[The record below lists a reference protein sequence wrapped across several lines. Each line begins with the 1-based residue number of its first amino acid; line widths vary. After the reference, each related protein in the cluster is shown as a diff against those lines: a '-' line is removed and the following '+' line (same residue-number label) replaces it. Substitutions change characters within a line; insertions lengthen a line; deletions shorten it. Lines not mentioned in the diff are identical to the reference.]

1 MYKGYVI
8 LYLLATVTANG
19 TEKKSFTIVIDTTVS
34 MRDEIDILKANLQSV
49 VIDTN
54 LADIA
59 NYILVPFDDPGFG
72 PPLIMSKA
80 DRLVELMN
88 IVEVGGGSDCPE
100 SSMPAIE
107 QALTVSKPNSFIF
120 VFTDGYANDDS
131 KLSSIKRLCRS
142 THSQVIIFLSG
153 KCVATGTR
161 AVVGTI
167 DAYFDVAKS
176 CSGSVLQFELSN
188 YRQVFKFM
196 KELIKTDW
204 TEIQAHEEFIGPKLF
219 TFPVDSYTK
228 DFIVAVSG
236 EYASLEITDEYGRSP
251 TVEKIVDTRQSQV
264 VRIVRP
270 DIGEY
275 KANILSQGPTITT
288 FYRRRELKFQFGFS
302 PKLPRSMKETS
313 RLPIPGSSS
322 YICVA
327 VAEISIEL
335 NSIHIKFDGRDVKA
349 INVEIVDQ
357 SKGLYAAKEYFE
369 PGKAFRITIYG
380 RDSSSYQV
388 IKGTTGT
395 LVPQTQVLRPQEQK
409 PRITMIEPKEAL
421 VDFKT
426 NFIIACK
433 VSGYPKPVISWYAD
447 IGTVLRSEDALLEYP
462 SVFIS
467 YATIENVTKN
477 GTISCKCEN
486 SEGEDTLSMDLYVN
500 RTFTFEVKE
509 YPQDATFEFGE
520 EGKLFC
526 EVDAYPEAS
535 IKWYHNDSLID
546 SDNDEIIFEENM
558 ILIKNMTLDTTGDYK
573 CEISNSVQTKSY
585 IAIVDISGLESPEV
599 KLDDTELVLK
609 PGDWVNT
616 KCTVIKGKPAPAVTW
631 KFKTADDFEEIPE
644 GVIAEET
651 SLKIPSIKTE
661 HMGTY
666 KCEAVNIVGSDSGE
680 VSIKVEYAPKIKV
693 NEEIK
698 VVKEDDQVELSCEV
712 DAVPKARVRWEIM
725 KDDVIVPL
733 DSRHYTDEWNTHRFT
748 AQSNDSGHYNCIAE
762 NDVGK
767 AERTITVNVLVEP
780 YIEAPRL
787 NFISVRSGD
796 TVTLPCIVSH
806 GNPEPSTKW
815 EFIALNSTVT
825 TISRG
830 KPPNILTLRNISKR
844 HEGSYICLAEN
855 EAGSDTIKVIVKV
868 F

>member
-1 MYKGYVI
+1 MYKSYII
-8 LYLLATVTANG
+8 LYLLATVTANDTG
-19 TEKKSFTIVIDTTVS
+19 KKSFTIVIDTTIS
-34 MRDEIDILKANLQSV
+34 MRDELEILKANLQSV
-49 VIDTN
+49 IMGTN
-54 LADIA
+54 LADIS

-80 DRLVELMN
+80 DRLLELMN
-88 IVEVGGGSDCPE
+88 IVEVGGGNDCPE
-100 SSMPAIE
+100 SSLPAIE
-107 QALTVSKPNSFIF
+107 QALTVSQPNSFIF

-131 KLSSIKRLCRS
+131 KLTSIKRLCRS
-142 THSQVIIFLSG
+142 TRSQVIIFLSG
-153 KCVATGTR
+153 KCISTGTR

-167 DAYFDVAKS
+167 DAYFDIAKS

-188 YRQVFKFM
+188 YRQAFKFM

-204 TEIQAHEEFIGPKLF
+204 TEINAHEEFIGPKLF

-236 EYASLEITDEYGRSP
+236 EYATLEITDEYGRSP
-251 TVEKIVDTRQSQV
+251 ALEKIIDTRQSQV
-264 VRIVRP
+264 VRIVTP

-302 PKLPRSMKETS
+302 TKIPRSLKETS
-313 RLPIPGSSS
+313 RLPLPGSTS

-349 INVEIVDQ
+349 INVEILDQ
-357 SKGLYAAKEYFE
+357 SKGLFAAKEYFE
-369 PGKAFRITIYG
+369 PGKSFKITIYG

-388 IKGTTGT
+388 IKGTTGI
-395 LVPQTQVLRPQEQK
+395 LLPQSHVFQPQEQTPK
-409 PRITMIEPKEAL
+409 ITMMEPKVAV

-426 NFIIACK
+426 NLTIACK
-433 VSGYPKPVISWYAD
+433 VSGYPKPVISWYD
-447 IGTVLRSEDALLEYP
+447 ETGTILRSEDALLEIP

-467 YATIENVTKN
+467 YATIENITKN
-477 GTISCKCEN
+477 GTITCKCEN
-486 SEGEDTLSMDLYVN
+486 DEGEDTLTMDLFVN

-520 EGKLFC
+520 EGKLLC

-535 IKWYHNDSLID
+535 IQWYHNDSLID
-546 SDNDEIIFEENM
+546 SDNNDIIIEENM
-558 ILIKNMTLDTTGDYK
+558 ILIKNMTLDTTGEYK
-573 CEISNSVQTKSY
+573 CEINNSVETKSY
-585 IAIVDISGLESPEV
+585 IAVVDISGLESPEV

-609 PGDWVNT
+609 PGDFVNT
-616 KCTVIKGKPAPAVTW
+616 KCTVISGKPAPVVTW
-631 KFKTADDFEEIPE
+631 KFKTTDDFGEIPE
-644 GVIAEET
+644 GVIAEES

-666 KCEAVNIVGSDSGE
+666 KCEAANIVGSDSGE
-680 VSIKVEYAPKIKV
+680 VLIKVEYAPKIKV
-693 NEEIK
+693 NEELK

-725 KDDVIVPL
+725 KDDVIVSL

-748 AQSNDSGHYNCIAE
+748 AQSNDSGNYYCIAE
-762 NDVGK
+762 NEVGK

-787 NFISVRSGD
+787 NSISVRSGD

-806 GNPEPSTKW
+806 GNPVPSTKW

-825 TISRG
+825 TLSRG
-830 KPPNILTLRNISKR
+830 KSPNNLTLRRISKR
-844 HEGSYICLAEN
+844 HEGSYICVAEN
-855 EAGSDTIKVIVKV
+855 EAGSDTIKIIVKV
-868 F
+868 I